1 MDTNIT
7 TDPAVELDELET
19 LTDTETKGN
28 VNMPIVGAALIGG
41 ALIGKFVV
49 PPVVGFVKGLFGKS
63 EPNAEILEIAASVE
77 TPETPEVEAV

>member
-7 TDPAVELDELET
+7 TDAVELDELET
-19 LTDTETKGN
+19 LTDAETKGN

-49 PPVVGFVKGLFGKS
+49 PPVAGFVKGLFRKS
-63 EPNAEILEIAASVE
+63 QPDAEVLEIAATIE